1 MRLASKIFLTSLL
14 VIAVLAGVGVW
25 SLAAVGRLV
34 SVNREI
40 TTETGPALR
49 LAASL
54 RDRVQALG
62 RLEARHAILRD
73 ARYATLWE
81 ESAARLAADLH
92 ALHAL
97 VRSDAEHAR
106 LADVVAA
113 FEEYRRVVGAEVRR
127 AGGGTGGRPLLAR
140 VDTRLDALMDAT
152 HARVTAATAEA
163 ARLEARTW
171 TGVLIALG
179 AALTL
184 AVAGTALIAY
194 RMTGSLA
201 TLTAATEA
209 VAAGEFR
216 EPVPAPG
223 ADEIGRLA
231 RAFNRMAARLR
242 EHDETRQEFFA
253 TLSHELRSPLTTVR
267 EGANLL
273 GDEVAGPLTDKQRR
287 LVQIIGGSSDRL
299 LRLVNQILELSRL
312 RAGAL
317 TLERGPVDLDRVVGR
332 AADELRPQAEEA
344 GVALERERVG
354 DGRFITLGDEE
365 RLVQVFVNLIAN
377 AVRFTPRGGRITV
390 RLVDAGPEIEAQVE
404 DTGVGI
410 PSDAL
415 PFVFDSYRQ
424 AHGRRGGTGLGLAV
438 ARGFVQ
444 AHGGRITA
452 ESHEGKGSRFSVLLP
467 RLEAVR

>member
-25 SLAAVGRLV
+25 SLGAVGRLV

-49 LAASL
+49 LTASL
-54 RDRVQALG
+54 HDRVQALG
-62 RLEARHAILRD
+62 RLETRYAILRD
-73 ARYATLWE
+73 ARYVRLWH
-81 ESAARLAADLH
+81 ESAARLADDLVV
-92 ALHAL
+92 LNLL
-97 VRSDAEHAR
+97 VRSDIEHAR
-106 LADVVAA
+106 LADVLDA
-113 FEEYRRVVGAEVRR
+113 FEDYRRVAGAGIRR
-127 AGGGTGGRPLLAR
+127 APGGSDSQPLIAR
-140 VDTRLDALMDAT
+140 VDARLDALMDAT
-152 HARVTAATAEA
+152 QARVAAATAEA

-216 EPVPAPG
+216 EPIPAPG
-223 ADEIGRLA
+223 TDEIGRLA

-242 EHDETRQEFFA
+242 EHDE
-253 TLSHELRSPLTTVR
+253 
-267 EGANLL
+267 
-273 GDEVAGPLTDKQRR
+273 DEVAGPLTGKQRR
-287 LVQIIGGSSDRL
+287 LVDIIGASSDRL
-299 LRLVNQILELSRL
+299 LRLVNQILEISRL
-312 RAGAL
+312 RAGAV
-317 TLERGPVDLDRVVGR
+317 TLERVPVDLERVVGR
-332 AADELRPQAEEA
+332 AMDELRPQAEEA

-354 DGRFITLGDEE
+354 RRFAMRGDEE

-377 AVRFTPRGGRITV
+377 AVRFTPRGGRITI
-390 RLVDAGPEIEAQVE
+390 RLVDAGPEIETQVE

-438 ARGFVQ
+438 ARGLVQ

-452 ESHEGKGSRFSVLLP
+452 ESNEGKGSRFSVLLP
-467 RLEAVR
+467 RAEATP

>member
-1 MRLASKIFLTSLL
+1 M
-14 VIAVLAGVGVW
+14 
-25 SLAAVGRLV
+25 
-34 SVNREI
+34 
-40 TTETGPALR
+40 
-49 LAASL
+49 
-54 RDRVQALG
+54 QALG
-62 RLEARHAILRD
+62 RLETRYAILRD
-73 ARYATLWE
+73 ARYARLWH
-81 ESAARLAADLH
+81 ESAARLADDL
-92 ALHAL
+92 LVLNLL
-97 VRSDAEHAR
+97 VRSDIEHAR
-106 LADVVAA
+106 LADVIDA
-113 FEEYRRVVGAEVRR
+113 FDEYRRVAGAGIRR
-127 AGGGTGGRPLLAR
+127 APGGSDSQPLIAR
-140 VDTRLDALMDAT
+140 VDARLDALMDAT
-152 HARVTAATAEA
+152 QARVAAATAEA

-216 EPVPAPG
+216 EPVQAPG
-223 ADEIGRLA
+223 TDEIGRLA
-231 RAFNRMAARLR
+231 RAFNRMAAQLR

-267 EGANLL
+267 EGAHLL
-273 GDEVAGPLTDKQRR
+273 GDEVAGPLTVKQRR
-287 LVQIIGGSSDRL
+287 LVDIIGASSDRL
-299 LRLVNQILELSRL
+299 LRLVNQILEISRL

-317 TLERGPVDLDRVVGR
+317 TLDRVPVDLERVVGR
-332 AADELRPQAEEA
+332 AMDELRPQAEEA
-344 GVALERERVG
+344 GVALARERL
-354 DGRFITLGDEE
+354 GRRFAMRGDEE

-390 RLVDAGPEIEAQVE
+390 RLVDAGHEIETQVE

-438 ARGFVQ
+438 ARGLVQ

-467 RLEAVR
+467 RAEATP

>member
-14 VIAVLAGVGVW
+14 VIGVLAGVGVW
-25 SLAAVGRLV
+25 SLTAVGRLV

-54 RDRVQALG
+54 RDRVLALG
-62 RLEARHAILRD
+62 RLEVRHAILRD
-73 ARYATLWE
+73 TRYAALWE
-81 ESAARLAADLH
+81 ESAARLAADLTT
-92 ALHAL
+92 LHTL

-113 FEEYRRVVGAEVRR
+113 FEEYRRAAGARVRG
-127 AGGGTGGRPLLAR
+127 AGGRTVGQPLIER

-152 HARVTAATAEA
+152 QARVAAATAEA

-194 RMTGSLA
+194 RMTDSLA
-201 TLTAATEA
+201 MLTAATEA

-216 EPVPAPG
+216 EPIGAPG

-231 RAFNRMAARLR
+231 RAFNQMAARLR
-242 EHDETRQEFFA
+242 EHDESRQEFFA
-253 TLSHELRSPLTTVR
+253 TLSHELRSPLTSVR
-267 EGANLL
+267 EGAHLL
-273 GDEVAGPLTDKQRR
+273 GDEVPGPLTDKQRR
-287 LVQIIGGSSDRL
+287 LVEIIGASADRL
-299 LRLVNQILELSRL
+299 LRLVNQILEISRL

-317 TLERGPVDLDRVVGR
+317 PLERDRVDLERVIGR
-332 AADELRPQAEEA
+332 AVDELRPQAEEA

-354 DGRFITLGDEE
+354 GRFTTLGDEE

-377 AVRFTPRGGRITV
+377 AVRFTPRGGRITA

-410 PSDAL
+410 PADGL

-438 ARGFVQ
+438 ARGLVQ

-452 ESHEGKGSRFSVLLP
+452 ESREGKGSRFSVLLP
-467 RLEAVR
+467 RAEVVP